1 MKIEYAHV
9 KNFRMLQDLQIDFQD
24 DLSLILGKNNSGK
37 TSFLSI
43 LTKFLSENKPLF
55 SFDDFSIEAQHNI
68 LSLENKHM
76 QSEEYIEIAISLK
89 LFIKYQLNEN
99 IGSASKL
106 LLDLDDSKQYLVI
119 HFQHIL
125 EYEKYLKLLSAF
137 KEYKD
142 KGIKRNFEY
151 FVRKHINQYFAT
163 RISALEYEN
172 ESNFKV
178 INNEIV
184 SSIISLQT
192 IGAKRD
198 VENQQGQGKALSIL
212 AGKYY
217 DASISSDSEFPE
229 LQEQLRLTD
238 EELTTTYKSL
248 FNPIIEE
255 IKEMSYN
262 PNEAE
267 ISILSSLS
275 EKKIFQEN
283 TTVKYKHED
292 TLLPE
297 DYNGLGYLNLFAIVF
312 NIRIKLDRLSRKNK
326 PDEKPTPINL
336 LFIEEPEAHTH
347 PQMQYVFIKNIK
359 QILKKHGEPSGSN
372 FSLQT
377 IISTHSSHI
386 VSQCDFEDIK
396 YFYRESSYSVKSRSL
411 SNLQSKMPFSQTI
424 PTGTEPDETQK
435 KKIEVEQEQNYRFLK
450 QYITLSRSELFF
462 ADKAI
467 LIEGDTERML
477 LSAMMEKLDSKYIE
491 ELDYLPLLS
500 QNISI
505 VEVGAYSHV
514 FATFLGFI
522 GIKSLIITDLDCA
535 KIGRNKK
542 AKKCPFIEA
551 TTTTNG
557 SIKKFLKTNI
567 LNDIVAKS
575 KNPIL
580 FSYDETN
587 SVWEF
592 SDNGSLRLLFQVEEN
607 GYQPRSFEDSFIC
620 NNLNFVV
627 SNKDKFISLKNR
639 NKIKRTSTNFYD
651 IAENCIDSK
660 TSFALDILLYGDAE
674 SNNWK
679 IPSYIKEGLKWLS
692 K

>member
-1 MKIEYAHV
+1 MKIEYAQI

-24 DLSLILGKNNSGK
+24 VLSLILGKNNSGK
-37 TSFLSI
+37 TSFLSL
-43 LTKFLSENKPLF
+43 LTKFLSENKPIF
-55 SFDDFSIEAQHNI
+55 SFDDFSIETQQEI
-68 LSLENKHM
+68 LQLENKDLKPK
-76 QSEEYIEIAISLK
+76 EYSEIAISLK
-89 LFIKYQLNEN
+89 LFIKYQLDEN
-99 IGSASKL
+99 IGIASKL
-106 LLDLDDSKQYLVI
+106 LLDLDDTKQYLVVY
-119 HFQHIL
+119 FKYVL
-125 EYEKYLKLLSAF
+125 EYEKYLKLLDD
-137 KEYKD
+137 YK
-142 KGIKRNFEY
+142 KYKATGIKRDFDY
-151 FVRKHINQYFAT
+151 FIHKNINRYFIT
-163 RISALEYEN
+163 RINALEYEN

-178 INNEIV
+178 ISNEIV

-217 DASISSDSEFPE
+217 NASISSDEEFPE
-229 LQEQLRLTD
+229 LQEQLRKTD
-238 EELTTTYKSL
+238 DNLTTTYKTL
-248 FNPIIEE
+248 FNPIVQE

-283 TTVKYKHED
+283 TIVKYKHGK

-312 NIRIKLDRLSRKNK
+312 NIRIKLDYLSKKNK
-326 PDEKPTPINL
+326 LDEKPTPINL

-359 QILKKHGEPSGSN
+359 NILKNHCELSGN
-372 FSLQT
+372 DFSLQT

-396 YFYRESSYSVKSRSL
+396 YFYRDSCYSVQSRSL
-411 SNLQSKMPFSQTI
+411 NKLYSKMPFSEVI
-424 PTGTEPDETQK
+424 PVGIEPNDEQK
-435 KKIEVEQEQNYRFLK
+435 EKIKEEQNQNYRFLK

-462 ADKAI
+462 ADKVI

-477 LSAMMEKLDSKYIE
+477 LSAMMKKSDSKYA
-491 ELDYLPLLS
+491 ELSDYIPLHS

-505 VEVGAYSHV
+505 IEVGAYSHI

-522 GIKSLIITDLDCA
+522 GIKSLVITDLDCA
-535 KIGRNKK
+535 KIGSENK
-542 AKKCPFIEA
+542 AKKCPFVEA

-557 SIKKFLKTNI
+557 SIKKFLNTNN
-567 LNDIVAKS
+567 LKDIVAKS
-575 KNPIL
+575 KEPML
-580 FSYDETN
+580 FSYNE
-587 SVWEF
+587 
-592 SDNGSLRLLFQVEEN
+592 SDSTWTLSKTGILRLVFQMEEK

-620 NNLNFVV
+620 NNLNFIF
-627 SNKDKFISLKNR
+627 SNKEKFISLKCRNR
-639 NKIKRTSTNFYD
+639 IKEGSTDFYD
-651 IAENCIDSK
+651 IAESCIDSK
-660 TSFALDILLYGDAE
+660 TSFALDILLYGNTE
-674 SNNWK
+674 SDDWK
-679 IPSYIKEGLKWLS
+679 IPQYIEEGLKWLAQ
-692 K
+692 